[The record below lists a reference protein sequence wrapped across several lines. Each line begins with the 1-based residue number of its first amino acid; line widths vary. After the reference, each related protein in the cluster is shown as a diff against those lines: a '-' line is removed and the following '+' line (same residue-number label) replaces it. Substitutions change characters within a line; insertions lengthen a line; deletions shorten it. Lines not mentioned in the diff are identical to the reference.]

1 LEIFEGLKKGGAR
14 NFSAKKMKAG
24 LNRIEGTLMIMV
36 KEGGIYE

>member
-24 LNRIEGTLMIMV
+24 LNRIEGALIIFG
-36 KEGGIYE
+36 ERRGNL